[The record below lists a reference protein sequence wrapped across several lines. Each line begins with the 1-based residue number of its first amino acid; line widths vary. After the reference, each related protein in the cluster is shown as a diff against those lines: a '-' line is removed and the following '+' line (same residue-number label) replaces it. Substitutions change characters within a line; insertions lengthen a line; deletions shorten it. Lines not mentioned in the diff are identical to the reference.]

1 MKKTLSLLL
10 LIALFGAL
18 CACGHSKAADPV
30 TPSPIPTPEG
40 VVSAT
45 DTSAP
50 QASSTD
56 TNAQSAMQ
64 TAQNY
69 VGRTVQEMYAAI
81 GEPKETAY
89 SPSQDQPDA
98 EDGMLFYD
106 GFYIWTLRT
115 ADSEVVQEVY
125 PE

>member
-18 CACGHSKAADPV
+18 CACGHSKAVSA
-30 TPSPIPTPEG
+30 TPTPIPTPEG

-45 DTSAP
+45 DTSSAP

-56 TNAQSAMQ
+56 TSAQSAMQ

-89 SPSQDQPDA
+89 SDSQDQPDA

-106 GFYIWTLRT
+106 GFYIWTLRS
-115 ADSEVVQEVY
+115 ASGEVVQEVY